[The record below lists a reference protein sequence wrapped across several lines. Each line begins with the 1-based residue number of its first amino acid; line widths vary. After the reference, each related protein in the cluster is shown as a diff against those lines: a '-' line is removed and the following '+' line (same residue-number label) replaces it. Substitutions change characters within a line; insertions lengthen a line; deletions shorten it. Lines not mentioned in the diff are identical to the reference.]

1 MENYVKSS
9 PEYDFLMENV
19 IYINGH
25 YDLLSR
31 PDNRTD
37 LDYSI
42 VYETLNKMNRNRL
55 ITAIVNRSNKTEI
68 DLSED
73 TNNLILR
80 VENDATDH
88 EELKFDKFYA
98 ITSYISDLIII
109 FDEYN
114 ITDIKR
120 IIFSKN
126 FFAEYKM
133 QISRPESSQ
142 CIVKEFNKLL
152 KYFNEKIE
160 IIYSD

>member
-98 ITSYISDLIII
+98 ITSYISD
-109 FDEYN
+109 
-114 ITDIKR
+114 IKR